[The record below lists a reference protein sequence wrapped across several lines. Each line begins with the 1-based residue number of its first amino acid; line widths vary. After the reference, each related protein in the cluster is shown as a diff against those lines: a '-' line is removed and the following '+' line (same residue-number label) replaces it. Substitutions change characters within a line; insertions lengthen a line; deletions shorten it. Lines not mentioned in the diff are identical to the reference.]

1 MPRLTC
7 FYFLSALASIG
18 LPGTSG
24 FPAEL
29 LLIVSTMLAHP
40 SISIAA
46 LIGAVLSAAYMLS
59 FTRRAFFG
67 PVTQTGVR
75 QVQDLRPRE
84 LRLLCISALLIVGF
98 GVFPNSV
105 LKTNR
110 ATAEVWLSRLLNQPV
125 LVDGEKVPTKK

>member
-1 MPRLTC
+1 MGRTMFGPSYAGQC
-7 FYFLSALASIG
+7 IG

-29 LLIVSTMLAHP
+29 LLIISTMLAHP

-46 LIGAVLSAAYMLS
+46 LIGAVLSAAYMRS

-67 PVTQTGVR
+67 PVTQAGVR

-84 LRLLCISALLIVGF
+84 LTLLCVSALLILGSDF
-98 GVFPNSV
+98 
-105 LKTNR
+105 
-110 ATAEVWLSRLLNQPV
+110 SRIAC
-125 LVDGEKVPTKK
+125 